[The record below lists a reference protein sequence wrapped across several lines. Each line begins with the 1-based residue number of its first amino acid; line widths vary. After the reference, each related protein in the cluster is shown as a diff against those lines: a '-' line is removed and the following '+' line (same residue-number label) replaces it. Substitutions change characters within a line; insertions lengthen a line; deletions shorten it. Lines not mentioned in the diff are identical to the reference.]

1 MKNIVIIL
9 ISVIVMSACG
19 GEDLATETQV
29 VEQVALTATMTPSAT
44 SLPPSST
51 PTPGEPTKTQRPTP
65 TLPPVPEMACI
76 PDEGERTSGI
86 VTGVVDGDTIT
97 VSIRGLT
104 HRIRYL
110 GIDTPETRNP
120 ETGIEVGGKSASERN
135 LELVGGEHVTLI
147 SDPADNDVD
156 VYGRFL
162 RYVIVGDVFVNY
174 QLVREGLATLYISG
188 ITCGPEFLAAYE
200 AARSEHIG
208 LFAATPTQEN

>member
-1 MKNIVIIL
+1 MKNFIFIPIFAIL
-9 ISVIVMSACG
+9 ISACG
-19 GEDLATETQV
+19 VENIQTQTQI
-29 VEQVALTATMTPSAT
+29 VEQVAPTASSTPSTTA
-44 SLPPSST
+44 LPPSST
-51 PTPGEPTKTQRPTP
+51 PTPGEPTKTPRPTP
-65 TLPPVPEMACI
+65 TLPAIPEVACI
-76 PDEGERTSGI
+76 PGEGERTSGI

-120 ETGIEVGGKSASERN
+120 ETGIELGGKSASERN
-135 LELVGGEHVTLI
+135 LELVRGAHVTLV

-156 VYGRFL
+156 PYGRFL

-188 ITCGPEFLAAYE
+188 INCGPEFLAAYE
-200 AARSEHIG
+200 AARIDHVG
-208 LFAATPTQEN
+208 LFAPTPTQEN